1 MEGEQRRLPGRQAGS
16 ALPTPLTRL
25 FIPSYAATMRN
36 MSVLELLF
44 ALLLVC
50 LLAGVGV
57 VAVLVW
63 SIVRRTE
70 GNARD
75 VAELKARVQAGGQA
89 HETSAAEVRE
99 RLANTQS
106 AMEGLRAA
114 LSARQPIEEEAR
126 ASLKRLEHV
135 IAGSSS
141 RGAAGE
147 NILEEALRHLPPEML
162 QRNVWVGGKV
172 VELALRLPGGKLLPM
187 DSKWVS
193 SVALEQL
200 ADPGLDATRR
210 AQLTAQVEREVERR
224 VREVSQYIDP
234 GTTSPFALAVIPDA
248 AYDVCR
254 SAIVS
259 AHKRH
264 VMVVGYAMAL
274 PYLLTLYQ
282 LHLQFARTVD
292 MEKLQ
297 SALIDIERQV
307 DVLEGIL
314 ENKVQRSLT
323 VLQNAYTEG
332 KQASAKIRASTQSAQ
347 ISSPSNGE
355 MAPGDGAAAGD
366 KVFSSPSHGEVAR
379 SAGGAAGDNVFS
391 SPSHG
396 EVTRSAGGAAGD
408 NVSTGSPDAV
418 PELSTDTL
426 RLALIDSVQ

>member
-1 MEGEQRRLPGRQAGS
+1 
-16 ALPTPLTRL
+16 
-25 FIPSYAATMRN
+25 MRK
-36 MSVLELLF
+36 MSLSELLF

-50 LLAGVGV
+50 LLAAVGGVGT
-57 VAVLVW
+57 LVW
-63 SIVRRTE
+63 ALVRRSETQ
-70 GNARD
+70 ARD
-75 VAELKARVQAGGQA
+75 VAELKSRLAAGGESQQ
-89 HETSAAEVRE
+89 SQAAEVRE
-99 RLANTQS
+99 RLSQTQS
-106 AMEGLRAA
+106 VIEGLRSA
-114 LSARQPIEEEAR
+114 LSARQSIEEEAR

-135 IAGSSS
+135 IAGSST

-147 NILEEALRHLPPEML
+147 HILEEALRHLPPEML

-193 SVALEQL
+193 SLALEQL
-200 ADPGLDATRR
+200 AEPGLDAARR

-224 VREVSQYIDP
+224 VREVGQYIDP
-234 GTTSPFALAVIPDA
+234 ALTTPFALAVIPDA

-259 AHKRH
+259 AHRRH

-282 LHLQFARTVD
+282 LHMQFARTVD

-307 DVLEGIL
+307 DVLEGVL

-332 KQASAKIRASTQSAQ
+332 KQATAKIRSAAQSAQ
-347 ISSPSNGE
+347 IAEQAEENVSTESQ
-355 MAPGDGAAAGD
+355 GAAAD
-366 KVFSSPSHGEVAR
+366 
-379 SAGGAAGDNVFS
+379 
-391 SPSHG
+391 
-396 EVTRSAGGAAGD
+396 
-408 NVSTGSPDAV
+408 
-418 PELSTDTL
+418 LSTETL
-426 RLALIDSVQ
+426 RLAILDQA

>member
-1 MEGEQRRLPGRQAGS
+1 
-16 ALPTPLTRL
+16 
-25 FIPSYAATMRN
+25 

-50 LLAGVGV
+50 LIVGIGV
-57 VAVLVW
+57 VGFLVW
-63 SIVRRTE
+63 NLSRSAE
-70 GNARD
+70 GHARD
-75 VAELKARVQAGGQA
+75 VAELKTRLEAGGQTQ
-89 HETSAAEVRE
+89 ESQAAELRE
-99 RLANTQS
+99 RLSQTQS
-106 AMEGLRAA
+106 VVEGLRSAV
-114 LSARQPIEEEAR
+114 SARQPVEEEAR
-126 ASLKRLEHV
+126 ASLKRLESV

-147 NILEEALRHLPPEML
+147 HILEEALRHLPPEML

-193 SVALEQL
+193 SVALQQL
-200 ADPGLDATRR
+200 AAPGLDANRR
-210 AQLTAQVEREVERR
+210 AQLMGQVEREVERR

-234 GTTSPFALAVIPDA
+234 ATTAPFALAVIPDA

-254 SAIVS
+254 GAIVN
-259 AHKRH
+259 AHSRH

-282 LHLQFARTVD
+282 LHLQFARSVD

-332 KQASAKIRASTQSAQ
+332 RQATAKIRASTQAVQ
-347 ISSPSNGE
+347 ITDSSGE
-355 MAPGDGAAAGD
+355 
-366 KVFSSPSHGEVAR
+366 
-379 SAGGAAGDNVFS
+379 
-391 SPSHG
+391 
-396 EVTRSAGGAAGD
+396 T
-408 NVSTGSPDAV
+408 VSTDSPGAEGQV
-418 PELSTDTL
+418 STESL
-426 RLALIDSVQ
+426 RLALVDSVQ

>member
-1 MEGEQRRLPGRQAGS
+1 
-16 ALPTPLTRL
+16 
-25 FIPSYAATMRN
+25 

-50 LLAGVGV
+50 LIVGIGV
-57 VAVLVW
+57 VGFLVW
-63 SIVRRTE
+63 NLSRSAE
-70 GNARD
+70 GHARD
-75 VAELKARVQAGGQA
+75 VAELKTRLQAGGQTQ
-89 HETSAAEVRE
+89 ESQAAELRE
-99 RLANTQS
+99 RLSQTQS
-106 AMEGLRAA
+106 VVEGLRSAV
-114 LSARQPIEEEAR
+114 SARQPVEEEAR
-126 ASLKRLEHV
+126 ASLKRLESV

-147 NILEEALRHLPPEML
+147 HILEEALRHLPPEML

-200 ADPGLDATRR
+200 AAPGLDANRR
-210 AQLTAQVEREVERR
+210 AQLMGQVEREVERR

-234 GTTSPFALAVIPDA
+234 ATTAPFALAVIPDA

-254 SAIVS
+254 GAIVN
-259 AHKRH
+259 AHNRH

-282 LHLQFARTVD
+282 LHLQFARSVD

-332 KQASAKIRASTQSAQ
+332 RQATAKIRASTQAVQ
-347 ISSPSNGE
+347 ITDSSGE
-355 MAPGDGAAAGD
+355 
-366 KVFSSPSHGEVAR
+366 
-379 SAGGAAGDNVFS
+379 
-391 SPSHG
+391 
-396 EVTRSAGGAAGD
+396 T
-408 NVSTGSPDAV
+408 VSTDSPGAEGQV
-418 PELSTDTL
+418 STESL
-426 RLALIDSVQ
+426 RLALVDSVQ